1 MRQPP
6 TYTTWRIICHSS
18 AETQTLRQWLTSRI
32 DLDRILT
39 DTIRLSP
46 SGVDEVQTVPH
57 RLGDYF
63 AAIRI
68 LPDLEVN
75 PASFRLVF
83 QRRPEAER
91 YWKDLMVNILQELE
105 TRPEKASIEL
115 ESKGET
121 EPVSSASIR

>member
-6 TYTTWRIICHSS
+6 TYTTWKITGHSF
-18 AETQTLRQWLTSRI
+18 AETQALRQWLTSRI
-32 DLDRILT
+32 DLDRIFT

-46 SGVDEVQTVPH
+46 GGVDEVRTVPH